1 MNMSANLLSIVKQV
15 KDWEDEIVRDLQE
28 LVRIESVT
36 YNEGEAVKFLSA
48 KMRNFDFDEVRVDA
62 VGNVLGRIGSGKT
75 VVLYDAHID
84 TVDLGKQRDRKSV
97 V

>member
-36 YNEGEAVKFLSA
+36 YNEDEAVKFLSA
-48 KMRNFDFDEVRVDA
+48 KNA
-62 VGNVLGRIGSGKT
+62 QL
-75 VVLYDAHID
+75 
-84 TVDLGKQRDRKSV
+84 
-97 V
+97 

>member
-48 KMRNFDFDEVRVDA
+48 KMRNFDEFR
-62 VGNVLGRIGSGKT
+62 
-75 VVLYDAHID
+75 
-84 TVDLGKQRDRKSV
+84 QFRKL
-97 V
+97 